1 MFCRNK
7 EVTDSPDMGRQRHRV
22 LPHLS
27 HHAIPRPIDLLAMF
41 AISDEVKVVG
51 ELDGLGDLLED
62 VDAETLA
69 ATLYVN
75 PRFPRLITAWG
86 RKDQIRRVI

>member
-1 MFCRNK
+1 
-7 EVTDSPDMGRQRHRV
+7 
-22 LPHLS
+22 
-27 HHAIPRPIDLLAMF
+27 MF
-41 AISDEVKVVG
+41 AISDKVKVVG

-75 PRFPRLITAWG
+75 PRFPRLITAWAG
-86 RKDQIRRVI
+86 RIR